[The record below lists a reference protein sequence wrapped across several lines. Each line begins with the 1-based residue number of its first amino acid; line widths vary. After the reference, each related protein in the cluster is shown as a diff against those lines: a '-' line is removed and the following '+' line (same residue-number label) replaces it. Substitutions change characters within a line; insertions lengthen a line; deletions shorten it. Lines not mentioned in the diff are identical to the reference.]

1 MPYSYDDERAP
12 LVYMRLHGWVK
23 DSELQQL
30 LDDTDVLLGRERE
43 FAAVLDCEG
52 LRVPE
57 LEQLRKLAG
66 WFSTNFEAA
75 SRYHCGC
82 ACVITS
88 PLVRGSL
95 ATILQMQR
103 MPMPLTMLGSGEE
116 AISWALAKLRD
127 RAAQAKDAR
136 A

>member
-1 MPYSYDDERAP
+1 MSYSYDDERAP
-12 LVYMRLHGWVK
+12 VVYMRLHGWVK
-23 DSELQQL
+23 DSELQRL
-30 LDDTDVLLGRERE
+30 LDDMDTLLASERD

-57 LEQLRKLAG
+57 LAQLRELAG

-75 SRYHCGC
+75 SRYHRGC

-116 AISWALAKLRD
+116 AISWALAKLED
-127 RAAQAKDAR
+127 RSAQAKGAR